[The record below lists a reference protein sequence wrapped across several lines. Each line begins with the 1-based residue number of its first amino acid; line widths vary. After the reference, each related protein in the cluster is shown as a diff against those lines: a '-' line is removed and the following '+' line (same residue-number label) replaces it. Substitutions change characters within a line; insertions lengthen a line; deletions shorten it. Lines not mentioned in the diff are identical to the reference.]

1 MYNGL
6 VSLIP
11 ALQRTPTY
19 TTVSTELTM
28 KETVA
33 YRIRGGHPVRGEIT
47 TLGAK
52 NFATKAMVAA
62 LLGNTPTT
70 LTNIPPIGDT
80 EITREMLESV
90 GVRVT
95 WQGDAMQI
103 DPSAMRS
110 SHVPTPHSGSNRIP
124 ILLLGALLH
133 HWSEVFVPVLG
144 GCKIGTRGVD
154 FHLAA
159 IRAFGGIIEET
170 DDGFVARRYGKLRG
184 APISLPYPSV
194 GATETCLYLGVLAEG
209 RTVITNAAMEPEIFE
224 LITMLRSMGAIIFTT
239 PNREIRIDGVPAL
252 NGTTMPVLGDRIEA
266 ASWAC
271 LACASGGD
279 ITVHGIRPE
288 TLGNFLS
295 YYQLVGGGIELKAA
309 DSIRFF
315 RRGEIRPTM
324 IETDV
329 YPGFSTD
336 WQQPFAVLLTQADGI
351 SIIHETVYE
360 KRFGYLK
367 ALNKLGARTQLTTHC
382 LGSVPCRYLNQGHE
396 HSAIITGPTP
406 FHDADEITIP
416 DLRAGLAYVI
426 AAAIAPGE
434 TLVTGIPFLERG
446 YGDIVPR
453 LAAMNLQIDKVEIPA
468 RELVA

>member
-1 MYNGL
+1 M
-6 VSLIP
+6 P
-11 ALQRTPTY
+11 
-19 TTVSTELTM
+19 
-28 KETVA
+28 ETFS
-33 YRIRGGHPVRGEIT
+33 YRIRGGHPVRGEIR

-62 LLGNTPTT
+62 LLSKKKTT
-70 LTNIPPIGDT
+70 LTNVPPIGDT
-80 EITREMLESV
+80 DITQEMLESV

-95 WQGDAMQI
+95 RDNEVMQI
-103 DPSAMRS
+103 DPSAMKS

-133 HWSEVFVPVLG
+133 HWTEVFVPVLG

-184 APISLPYPSV
+184 AQINLPYPSV
-194 GATETCLYLGVLAEG
+194 GATETSLYLAVLAEG
-209 RTVITNAAMEPEIFE
+209 RTVLTNAAMEPEIFE

-239 PNREIRIDGVPAL
+239 PNREIRIDGVNAL
-252 NGTTMPVLGDRIEA
+252 SGTNMPILGDRIEA

-271 LACASGGD
+271 LACASDGD
-279 ITVHGIRPE
+279 IIVHGIRPE

-295 YYQLVGGGIELKAA
+295 YYQLVGGGIELKGAE
-309 DSIRFF
+309 SIRFF
-315 RRGEIRPTM
+315 RHGAIRPTM

-329 YPGFSTD
+329 YPAFSTD
-336 WQQPFAVLLTQADGI
+336 WQQPFAILLTQADGI
-351 SIIHETVYE
+351 SVIHETVYE
-360 KRFGYLK
+360 KRFGYLN
-367 ALNKLGARTQLTTHC
+367 ALNKLGAKTQLTTHC
-382 LGSVPCRYLNQGHE
+382 LGSVPCRYRDQGHE
-396 HSAIITGPTP
+396 HSAIIMGPTP

-426 AAAIAPGE
+426 AAAIASGE
-434 TLVTGIPFLERG
+434 TQVNGIAFLERG
-446 YGDIVPR
+446 YGDIAPR
-453 LAAMNLQIDKVEIPA
+453 LTAMNLQIDKVTRVEPQ
-468 RELVA
+468 LVLVTR